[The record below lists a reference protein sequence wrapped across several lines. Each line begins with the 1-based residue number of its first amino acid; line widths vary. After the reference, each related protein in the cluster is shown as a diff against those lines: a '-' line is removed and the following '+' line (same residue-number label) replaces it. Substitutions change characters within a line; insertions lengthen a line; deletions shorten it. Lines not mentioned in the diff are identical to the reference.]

1 MVENLL
7 DNTQEIISVSEINR
21 RAKSIL
27 EENFPFVWIQ
37 GEVSNFFSAASGHWY
52 FSLKD
57 ESSEIRC
64 AMFANKSHRITFEP
78 KDGDHLVLNGTLSIF
93 EGRGQ
98 YQIIVEHIELAGEG
112 ALLKAFEEL
121 KKKLL
126 TEGLF
131 DDSLKKKLPSYPRSI
146 AVVTSPDGA
155 VIQDIIN
162 VLSRRSPFFSLTVV
176 PTLVQGEKAAPLI
189 CEALNKASNLENID
203 LIILARGGGSIEDL
217 WAFNNEEVA
226 RTIVSCPIPLVS
238 AVGHE
243 TDFTISDFV
252 ADIRAPTPSIAAEI
266 ISQPYSEL
274 KEILEG
280 YQSYLLK
287 SVESQFDSQKTR
299 ITNLIKRIRHPG
311 DKLREIGQK
320 VDYLETA
327 LIQEMHQKVSFKKN
341 QLNLS
346 QLSLQQNS
354 PQNKVKEAKVYL
366 QNASKDLLKAFNLK
380 IERKRKL
387 LGELVATIEAVSP
400 LSVLARGYSIIS
412 TEPEGKI
419 LSSSDQVEIG
429 QTISAVLNKGSIK
442 AEVKSKD
449 KDEN

>member
-131 DDSLKKKLPSYPRSI
+131 DDSHKKKLPSYPRSI

-162 VLSRRSPFFSLTVV
+162 VLSRRSPFFNLTVV

-226 RTIVSCPIPLVS
+226 RAIVNCPIPLVS

-274 KEILEG
+274 KETLEG

-287 SVESQFDSQKTR
+287 SFESQFDSQRTR

-341 QLNLS
+341 QLNLT

-419 LSSSDQVEIG
+419 LSSSNQVKIG

>member
-162 VLSRRSPFFSLTVV
+162 VLSRRSPFFNLTVV

-226 RTIVSCPIPLVS
+226 RAIVNCPIPLVS

-274 KEILEG
+274 KETLEG

-287 SVESQFDSQKTR
+287 SFESQFDSQRTR

-341 QLNLS
+341 QLNLT

-366 QNASKDLLKAFNLK
+366 QNASKDLLKAFKLK

-412 TEPEGKI
+412 IEPEGKI
-419 LSSSDQVEIG
+419 LSSSNQVKIG

>member
-126 TEGLF
+126 KEGLF

-162 VLSRRSPFFSLTVV
+162 VLSRRSPFFNLTVV

-226 RTIVSCPIPLVS
+226 RAIVNCPVPLVS

-274 KEILEG
+274 KETLEG

-287 SVESQFDSQKTR
+287 SVESQFDSQRTR

-311 DKLREIGQK
+311 DKLREIGQR

-341 QLNLS
+341 QLNIS

-412 TEPEGKI
+412 TEPKGKI

>member
-162 VLSRRSPFFSLTVV
+162 VLSRRSPFFNLTVV

-226 RTIVSCPIPLVS
+226 RAIVNCPVPLVS

-274 KEILEG
+274 KETLEG
-280 YQSYLLK
+280 YQGYLLK
-287 SVESQFDSQKTR
+287 SVESQIDSQRTH

-311 DKLREIGQK
+311 DKLREIGQR
-320 VDYLETA
+320 VDYLETT

-341 QLNLS
+341 QLNLT

-354 PQNKVKEAKVYL
+354 PQNKVIEAKVYL
-366 QNASKDLLKAFNLK
+366 QNATKDLLNAFQLK

-419 LSSSDQVEIG
+419 LSSSNQVKIG
-429 QTISAVLNKGSIK
+429 QTISAVLNKGRIK

>member
-78 KDGDHLVLNGTLSIF
+78 KNGDHLVLNGTLSIF

-162 VLSRRSPFFSLTVV
+162 VLSRRSPFFNLTVV

-226 RTIVSCPIPLVS
+226 RAIVNCPIPLVS
-238 AVGHE
+238 AIGHE

-274 KEILEG
+274 KETLEG

-287 SVESQFDSQKTR
+287 SVESQFDSQRTR

-419 LSSSDQVEIG
+419 LSSSNQVKIG

>member
-27 EENFPFVWIQ
+27 EENFPLVWIQ

-131 DDSLKKKLPSYPRSI
+131 DDSLKKKLPSYPRNI

-162 VLSRRSPFFSLTVV
+162 VLSRRSPFFNLTVV

-189 CEALNKASNLENID
+189 CKALNKASNLENID

-226 RTIVSCPIPLVS
+226 RSIVNCPIPLVS
-238 AVGHE
+238 AIGHE

-274 KEILEG
+274 KETLEG

-287 SVESQFDSQKTR
+287 SFESQFDSQRTR

-341 QLNLS
+341 QLNLT

-354 PQNKVKEAKVYL
+354 PQNKVKETKVYL
-366 QNASKDLLKAFNLK
+366 QNASKDLLKAFKLK

-400 LSVLARGYSIIS
+400 LSVLGRGYSIIS

-419 LSSSDQVEIG
+419 LSSSNQVKIG

-442 AEVKSKD
+442 AEVKSKNE
-449 KDEN
+449 DEN

>member
-27 EENFPFVWIQ
+27 EENFPLVWIQ

-162 VLSRRSPFFSLTVV
+162 VLSRRSPFFNLTVV

-217 WAFNNEEVA
+217 WAFNEEIVA
-226 RTIVSCPIPLVS
+226 RAIYNCNTPVISG
-238 AVGHE
+238 VGHE
-243 TDFTISDFV
+243 IDFTIADFV
-252 ADIRAPTPSIAAEI
+252 ADLRAPTPTAAMELATPDQTEIFGFIDDFSYTSTNNIFSIINNHKESVENI
-266 ISQPYSEL
+266 IS
-274 KEILEG
+274 
-280 YQSYLLK
+280 SYG
-287 SVESQFDSQKTR
+287 FRAYDSIIKNKTQNLD
-299 ITNLIKRIRHPG
+299 NLIYRIQNNTEQMLNKYKNILDQNRN
-311 DKLREIGQK
+311 L
-320 VDYLETA
+320 LESHNV
-327 LIQEMHQKVSFKKN
+327 E
-341 QLNLS
+341 
-346 QLSLQQNS
+346 
-354 PQNKVKEAKVYL
+354 
-366 QNASKDLLKAFNLK
+366 
-380 IERKRKL
+380 
-387 LGELVATIEAVSP
+387 
-400 LSVLARGYSIIS
+400 
-412 TEPEGKI
+412 KI
-419 LSSSDQVEIG
+419 LKKG
-429 QTISAVLNKGSIK
+429 FVL
-442 AEVKSKD
+442 VKQ
-449 KDEN
+449 DENFVLRASDFDKGKETKLKFYDNEIKIK

>member
-162 VLSRRSPFFSLTVV
+162 VLSRRSPFFNLTVV

-189 CEALNKASNLENID
+189 CEALDKASNLENID

-226 RTIVSCPIPLVS
+226 RAIVNCPIPLVS

-274 KEILEG
+274 KETLEG
-280 YQSYLLK
+280 YQGYLLK
-287 SVESQFDSQKTR
+287 SVEYQFDSQRTR

-419 LSSSDQVEIG
+419 LSSSNQVKIG

>member
-1 MVENLL
+1 MVENQL
-7 DNTQEIISVSEINR
+7 DNTQEIISVSEINK

-57 ESSEIRC
+57 ETSEIRC
-64 AMFANKSHRITFEP
+64 AMFTNKNHHITFEP
-78 KDGDHLVLNGTLSIF
+78 KDGDHLVINGTLSIF

-121 KKKLL
+121 KKKLQL
-126 TEGLF
+126 EGLF
-131 DDSLKKKLPSYPRSI
+131 DDSIKRQLPAYPKDI

-162 VLSRRSPFFSLTVV
+162 VLDRRSPFLDLTVV

-189 CEALNKASNLENID
+189 CDALNKVGKLKKVD
-203 LIILARGGGSIEDL
+203 VVILARGGGSIEDL

-226 RTIVSCPIPLVS
+226 RAIVNCPTPIIS

-252 ADIRAPTPSIAAEI
+252 SDLRAPTPSIAAEI

-274 KEILEG
+274 IETLEG
-280 YQSYLLK
+280 YQNYISR
-287 SVESQFDSQKTR
+287 SVISQIDLQRTQ

-311 DKLREIGQK
+311 DKLREISQK
-320 VDYLETA
+320 LDYVETA
-327 LIQEMHQKVSFKKN
+327 LIQNINQEISFKKN
-341 QLNLS
+341 GLNLKD
-346 QLSLQQNS
+346 LSLQQNS

-366 QNASKDLLKAFNLK
+366 QNASKDLLKALK
-380 IERKRKL
+380 LEIERKSTVL
-387 LGELVATIEAVSP
+387 AEIVATLQAVSP
-400 LSVLARGYSIIS
+400 LSVLSRGYSIIS
-412 TEPEGKI
+412 TEPDGKI
-419 LSSSDQVEIG
+419 LSSSNQVEIG
-429 QTISAVLNKGSIK
+429 QTISAILSKGSIK
-442 AEVKSKD
+442 AEIKSKD
-449 KDEN
+449 ENEK

>member
-1 MVENLL
+1 MVENQL
-7 DNTQEIISVSEINR
+7 DNTQEIISVSEINK

-64 AMFANKSHRITFEP
+64 AMFTNKNHHITFEP

-121 KKKLL
+121 KKKLQL
-126 TEGLF
+126 EGLF
-131 DDSLKKKLPSYPRSI
+131 DDSIKRQLPTYPKNI

-162 VLSRRSPFFSLTVV
+162 VLDRRSPFLDLTVV

-189 CEALNKASNLENID
+189 CEALNKVGKLKKVD
-203 LIILARGGGSIEDL
+203 VVILARGGGSIEDL

-226 RTIVSCPIPLVS
+226 RAILNCPTPIIS

-252 ADIRAPTPSIAAEI
+252 SDLRAPTPSIAAEI

-274 KEILEG
+274 IETLEG
-280 YQSYLLK
+280 YQNYISR
-287 SVESQFDSQKTR
+287 SVISQIDLQRTQ

-311 DKLREIGQK
+311 DKLREISQK
-320 VDYLETA
+320 IDYMETA
-327 LIQEMHQKVSFKKN
+327 LIQNINQEISFKKN
-341 QLNLS
+341 GLNLKD
-346 QLSLQQNS
+346 LSLQQNS

-366 QNASKDLLKAFNLK
+366 QNASKDLLKALK
-380 IERKRKL
+380 LEIERKSTVL
-387 LGELVATIEAVSP
+387 AEIVATLQAVSP
-400 LSVLARGYSIIS
+400 LSVLSRGYSIIS
-412 TEPEGKI
+412 TEPDGKI
-419 LSSSDQVEIG
+419 LSSSNQVEIG
-429 QTISAVLNKGSIK
+429 QTISAILSKGSIK
-442 AEVKSKD
+442 AEIKSKD
-449 KDEN
+449 ENEK